1 MKLLGMV
8 IVLGAVLGLVYYIAQ
23 DMGYITG
30 GEGERANIEALK
42 AADDIT
48 HKINNVGEDM
58 QRKIERAS
66 E

>member
-23 DMGYITG
+23 DMGYIAG
-30 GEGERANIEALK
+30 GESQKANIEALK

-48 HKINNVGEDM
+48 HKINDVGQER
-58 QRKIERAS
+58 QRQIEKAT

>member
-1 MKLLGMV
+1 MKLVGMV

-42 AADDIT
+42 AADGIT
-48 HKINNVGEDM
+48 DKLNNVGQER
-58 QRKIERAS
+58 QRQIERAA